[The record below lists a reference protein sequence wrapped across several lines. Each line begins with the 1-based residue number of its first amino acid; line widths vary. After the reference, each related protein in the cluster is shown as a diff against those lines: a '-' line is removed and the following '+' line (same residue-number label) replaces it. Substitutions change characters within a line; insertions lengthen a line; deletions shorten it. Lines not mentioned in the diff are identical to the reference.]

1 MRSGQASTACS
12 TLACSILNVN
22 VRYLESCAQVRVP
35 NSKSGLPDWPFL
47 GPDCSNLA
55 PFNFAWT
62 PKNILALWSFL
73 DLFDNYNVIMLFTS
87 LLLRE
92 LQKIVKYNSDFS
104 TVSRY
109 LAPKS
114 RIWTLFWKNL
124 ALRQKIIWQPCSKF
138 KKCSRR
144 FENYL
149 FIQFD
154 KVNNIHFHIL
164 LARIKVWYGSY
175 VWESDLEGLILKLR
189 L

>member
-1 MRSGQASTACS
+1 MATKEILPLQSSTTYRFLDLDHRWGGLWIKCICLTLLQASTACS

-114 RIWTLFWKNL
+114 RIWTLF
-124 ALRQKIIWQPCSKF
+124 
-138 KKCSRR
+138 
-144 FENYL
+144 
-149 FIQFD
+149 
-154 KVNNIHFHIL
+154 
-164 LARIKVWYGSY
+164 
-175 VWESDLEGLILKLR
+175 
-189 L
+189 